1 MTAYRRRAGVS
12 ETAVE
17 ADLYLVAPGSADI
30 FHLDSLA
37 AGLWRLL
44 QAPATEAALAAVLA
58 EAFPAADAAA
68 VAEDVARALAALR
81 EQGLIEIVALP
92 PG

>member
-1 MTAYRRRAGVS
+1 VTTYRRRPGVS
-12 ETAVE
+12 ETAVD

-44 QAPATEAALAAVLA
+44 QAPATDVALAAVMA
-58 EAFPAADAAA
+58 EAFPAADPAA
-68 VAEDVARALAALR
+68 VADDVARALAVLR
-81 EQGLIEIVALP
+81 DQGLIEVVALS